1 MENINNTTEEKTE
14 ELQDLQVDKNTI
26 EELASNLAKQHS
38 SLAGLLNTRIMQLDF
53 FYNNLKKYKL
63 DEIINAKEIET
74 IIISTHGLSINIEDV
89 KLNIDK
95 LDYSKLFEKYD
106 SYISASVENK
116 DNIDLDILGAEIH
129 DEMQSF
135 FKDTESIGAIIDVLT
150 ETYTTE
156 VQIKID
162 GILRRIRIANDN
174 LEITLADEAKD
185 ILNIK
190 DAVIDMAEQL
200 LDKEEEIKP
209 IKGE

>member
-106 SYISASVENK
+106 SYISASVDNK
-116 DNIDLDILGAEIH
+116 DNIDLDVLGAEIH